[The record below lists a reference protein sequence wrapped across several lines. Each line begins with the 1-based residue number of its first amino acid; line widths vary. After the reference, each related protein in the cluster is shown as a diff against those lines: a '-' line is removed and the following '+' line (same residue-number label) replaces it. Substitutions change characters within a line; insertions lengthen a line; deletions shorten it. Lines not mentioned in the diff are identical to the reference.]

1 MSAQTDLQACSCNP
15 CRCNPC
21 DCGSPASADQ
31 HCGMAC
37 VCGSACDF
45 TNTNAQI
52 GTERRESRNTAPDKS
67 KGGWTRPAALAAAVA
82 IAVVSVAGCGH
93 VMTMLHRNGAPPP
106 ASEFGLGPRM
116 SDQGLYVATL
126 EPSQPL
132 RPRQMQKVRVLLKG
146 TNGNP
151 IEGATI
157 LIDGGMPQHGHGLP
171 TQPKV
176 TRAMSGGMYEIE
188 GVRFNMGGWWEF
200 QLAIAGASGTDR
212 VTFNLAL

>member
-1 MSAQTDLQACSCNP
+1 MFAQTDHQACPCNP
-15 CRCNPC
+15 CRCSPC
-21 DCGSPASADQ
+21 NCGSPAPADQ
-31 HCGMAC
+31 HCGMDC
-37 VCGSACDF
+37 DCSSVCDC
-45 TNTNAQI
+45 TTTNAQS
-52 GTERRESRNTAPDKS
+52 GTERMNTAPEKS

-93 VMTMLHRNGAPPP
+93 VMTMLHGNGAPPA

-126 EPSQPL
+126 EPAQPL

-146 TNGNP
+146 TNDSP
-151 IEGATI
+151 IDGATI

-171 TQPKV
+171 TQPRV
-176 TRAMSGGMYEIE
+176 TKAISGGVYEIE

-200 QLAIAGASGTDR
+200 KLAIAGASGTDR